1 MTTEEFA
8 KALNDRGIETE
19 IDSDGIVVM
28 LLLEKEFE
36 KRSKYVNIVLKT
48 GWNRS
53 WGMRVKGEK

>member
-28 LLLEKEFE
+28 LLSEKEFE
-36 KRSKYVNIVLKT
+36 KHMKYAKIVSEI